1 MRPAGSHLIEAPE
14 KGEPGLE
21 EEHLKESM
29 LALMQTLSFV
39 NLASEEVI
47 GKAAPTMMYITGKDL
62 GKEEGD
68 RLDVTEDVEEALLS
82 IYGPP
87 GETWNVELW
96 KHVEEE
102 EFVFG
107 EGLEMKMRLL
117 YRACPIREACLASG
131 VRMGGVVCQITH
143 GFAAGALERIFER
156 KVDIR
161 TEHMG
166 PGACMLVLETTLD

>member
-1 MRPAGSHLIEAPE
+1 
-14 KGEPGLE
+14 LE
-21 EEHLKESM
+21 EENLREGM

-47 GKAAPTMMYITGKDL
+47 GKAAPTLMYITGKDL

-68 RLDVTEDVEEALLS
+68 RLDVTEDVEEALVS

-87 GETWNVELW
+87 GDVWHVELW
-96 KHVEEE
+96 KHAEEE
-102 EFVFG
+102 EYVFG

-117 YRACPIREACLASG
+117 YQACPVREACLAAG
-131 VRMGGVVCQITH
+131 IRMGGVVCQITH
-143 GFAAGALERIFER
+143 GLAAGALERIFER